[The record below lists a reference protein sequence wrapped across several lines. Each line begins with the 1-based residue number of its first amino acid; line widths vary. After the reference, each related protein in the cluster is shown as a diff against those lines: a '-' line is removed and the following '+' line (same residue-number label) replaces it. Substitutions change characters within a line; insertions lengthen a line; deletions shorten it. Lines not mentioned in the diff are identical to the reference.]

1 MNVHSK
7 CSRAVPD
14 LCGMDFTER
23 RGRINLKISCQ
34 GNNQLVCHVKEAK
47 NLIPMDPNGL
57 SDPFIKIKIIP
68 GIIFLIFVM
77 FSACVC
83 SSNPWVLKVFFLK

>member
-68 GIIFLIFVM
+68 GIIDAILIKDF
-77 FSACVC
+77 
-83 SSNPWVLKVFFLK
+83 

>member
-68 GIIFLIFVM
+68 GIIDAIHG
-77 FSACVC
+77 
-83 SSNPWVLKVFFLK
+83 KVFNFCNIQCLRL